1 MEALVEFIKMNYLVF
16 TIITIFLILSL
27 IGYCVDKNRNK
38 DIKLKLEIPEDKKE
52 ESISSQSE
60 TIQDATVENLLD

>member
-27 IGYCVDKNRNK
+27 IGYFVDKNRNK

-52 ESISSQSE
+52 ESTSSQSE
-60 TIQDATVENLLD
+60 TIQDATVEDLLD